1 MVVKGHHFPKV
12 TLVGVIAADSSL
24 NIDDYRATERTF
36 QILTQVAGRAG
47 RENLPG
53 KVIIQ
58 TYNPENFSIQDAQKQ
73 NYQEFYE
80 TEIAL
85 RKQLKYPPFCDIII
99 IGFNSLDENEIKKVS
114 NKSYEYLIKKLNN
127 EKFKIFKPMPSPID
141 KIQNRFRWRI
151 IIKGNMNEQANE
163 ILNDLLKEIYSENY
177 KNTKI
182 SVDVNPNSMM

>member
-1 MVVKGHHFPKV
+1 M
-12 TLVGVIAADSSL
+12 
-24 NIDDYRATERTF
+24 
-36 QILTQVAGRAG
+36 
-47 RENLPG
+47 
-53 KVIIQ
+53 
-58 TYNPENFSIQDAQKQ
+58 
-73 NYQEFYE
+73 
-80 TEIAL
+80 
-85 RKQLKYPPFCDIII
+85 KYPPFCDIII

-127 EKFKIFKPMPSPID
+127 EEFKIFKPMPSPID

>member
-1 MVVKGHHFPKV
+1 M
-12 TLVGVIAADSSL
+12 
-24 NIDDYRATERTF
+24 
-36 QILTQVAGRAG
+36 
-47 RENLPG
+47 
-53 KVIIQ
+53 
-58 TYNPENFSIQDAQKQ
+58 
-73 NYQEFYE
+73 
-80 TEIAL
+80 
-85 RKQLKYPPFCDIII
+85 KYPPFCDIII